1 MATRKKAKAIP
12 HPEPEMFTIYADILQ
27 ETEASEGHEGAI
39 LINCGEAEKIWLP
52 ISQIQYAGDRGDTDV
67 PIEIPDWLAEEN
79 GLVDG
84 QNDPDFR
91 EVSDASIDDAQESP
105 AVPAGEAVAAVME
118 SLDPPA
124 LPQTFSFTADVA
136 AVYDEKYVLQ
146 VTNDQGGTASLEFNK
161 DEVRYDGYPDVDLQE
176 GYEHIKFTVPWG
188 LAVEKHLPEFLGVTT
203 VPPAEPAAADA
214 EESVEAAQTEGSSAH
229 PYRHKL
235 RTETVCKEIELSDA
249 EKIAYGKDLVEH
261 LESEAEYKEIAS
273 SNSARARNERKSAD
287 KVIDI
292 LKAGREER
300 NITCDV
306 IADYNTGHL
315 VYVESEWPHR
325 EIQRRPLTDKDR
337 QLSLFGMQTSGHS
350 APLGEDPRSRV
361 SSNAS
366 PEVEVSGE
374 AQDTS
379 DNVTLT
385 GEITDTSDNDVYFL
399 CPPDSGEKR
408 ELIIPLG
415 DVIEIV
421 SGEDDTPDSITILR
435 SLAEELG
442 ITIEQPAVEDTTG
455 VNASGDGSA
464 ASNTPESAQER
475 SCGTCSHVHDV
486 PDDDEPSPCTDCGQ
500 DPELPNWTD
509 GYHAPVNGQE
519 PQSAAMQ

>member
-1 MATRKKAKAIP
+1 MAPRKNAKAIP

-52 ISQIQYAGDRGDTDV
+52 ISQIQYAGERGDTDV

-84 QNDPDFR
+84 QGKRVDESTF
-91 EVSDASIDDAQESP
+91 VSAE
-105 AVPAGEAVAAVME
+105 EAVAAVME
-118 SLDPPA
+118 NLDPPA
-124 LPQTFSFTADVA
+124 LPETFSFTADVA
-136 AVYDEKYVLQ
+136 AVYDEKYVLL

-176 GYEHIKFTVPWG
+176 GYEHIKFTVSWE

-203 VPPAEPAAADA
+203 VPPAAPVAADA
-214 EESVEAAQTEGSSAH
+214 EEVEAAQTESSSAH

-235 RTETVCKEIELSDA
+235 RTETVRKEIELSDA

-306 IADYNTGHL
+306 IADYNTGQI

-350 APLGEDPRSRV
+350 APLGEDPRSRI

-366 PEVEVSGE
+366 SEIEAPEEK
-374 AQDTS
+374 DTS

-399 CPPDSGEKR
+399 YPPVAGEER
-408 ELIIPLG
+408 EFIIPLG

-421 SGEDDTPDSITILR
+421 SGEDDTPDSITIPR
-435 SLAEELG
+435 SLAAELG

-455 VNASGDGSA
+455 VNASGEST
-464 ASNTPESAQER
+464 ASDAPESAQER

-486 PDDDEPSPCTDCGQ
+486 PDDDEPSPCTECGQ